1 MKKILLIIAC
11 IVGIFSF
18 VSCSDDDDKSTSDS
32 TIAIVKSDV
41 KFTSNPGEGYIE
53 FTSPTT
59 VTASSSEEWCTA
71 SVNGSKVVVDVTA
84 NTDLEGRNAVV
95 TISAGGS
102 SISVPVSQS
111 GRIFRV
117 KSDDSYIVAGVG
129 ADKETISTK
138 SSNQLSAS
146 SDAEW
151 VHASVE
157 DGRIVVSFDD
167 NAGSPRT
174 ALVSVTDSYDTKS
187 VRIVQLSSNNDI
199 DGDYAAYYRASSTA
213 TNWSG
218 KYVTLSV
225 ADNGYDINGLMNE
238 GALPLRYDSTTGY
251 LALANGTYIG
261 QNETNGRY
269 YYACNSFISTST
281 SRVTYTYNTGYAY
294 NTYYDIEIMDD
305 GTIGI
310 FMDEASHISGYESF
324 GPYIFGFSE
333 PELSN
338 TYMKGIG
345 YRFIYLQLY
354 SL

>member
-11 IVGIFSF
+11 IVGVFSF

-117 KSDDSYIVAGVG
+117 KSDGSYIVAGVG

-146 SDAEW
+146 SDADW

-167 NAGSPRT
+167 NDGSPRT
-174 ALVSVTDSYDTKS
+174 GLVNVTDSYDTKS
-187 VRIVQLSSNNDI
+187 VRFVQLSSNNDI
-199 DGDYAAYYRASSTA
+199 DGDYAAYYLASTSASS
-213 TNWSG
+213 WSG
-218 KYVTLSV
+218 KYVTLTV
-225 ADNGYDINGLMNE
+225 ADNGYDINGLMKE
-238 GALPLRYDSTTGY
+238 GSLPLRYDDTTGY
-251 LALANGTYIG
+251 LALANGSYIG
-261 QNETNGRY
+261 QNETTGRF
-269 YYACNSFISTST
+269 YYACNSFISTSSGSVAYAT
-281 SRVTYTYNTGYAY
+281 VTGYGY
-294 NTYYDIEIMDD
+294 NTYYDIEVMDD
-305 GTIGI
+305 GSIGLY
-310 FMDEASHISGYESF
+310 MDEFSHLTGYESF
-324 GPYIFGFSE
+324 GPYIMTFSE
-333 PELSN
+333 QEFSK
-338 TYMKGIG
+338 TYLKSIG